1 MYKNVTI
8 ALPEH
13 VWRKARE
20 LAAKRGK
27 SLSALIRE
35 QLEALTQ
42 EKSELEE
49 VTEEILAIMQEHSGT
64 LTKWRREELYGV
76 PSGTP

>member
-35 QLEALTQ
+35 QLEVLTQ
-42 EKSELEE
+42 EKNDLEE
-49 VTEEILAIMQEHSGT
+49 ITEEILTIMREHSGT
-64 LTKWRREELYGV
+64 LTKWRREELYDV
-76 PSGTP
+76 

>member
-8 ALPEH
+8 VLPEH

-35 QLEALTQ
+35 QLEILTQ
-42 EKSELEE
+42 EKNELEE
-49 VTEEILAIMQEHSGT
+49 ATEEILTIMQEHAGT
-64 LTKWRREELYGV
+64 LTRWRREELYDV
-76 PSGTP
+76 

>member
-13 VWRKARE
+13 IWRKARE
-20 LAAKRGK
+20 LAVKKGK

-42 EKSELEE
+42 EKNELKE
-49 VTEEILAIMQEHSGT
+49 VTEEILTIMQEHSGT

-76 PSGTP
+76 LSGTP

>member
-1 MYKNVTI
+1 MYKNITI

-42 EKSELEE
+42 EKMNLISRHQFQKL
-49 VTEEILAIMQEHSGT
+49 LYRNNRH
-64 LTKWRREELYGV
+64 RRIC
-76 PSGTP
+76 